1 MPLKAPHF
9 MSTSNSTKKGKPQE
23 PGLLRLTLKMGRT
36 SILYAAVFS
45 LGCNLL
51 YLALPLYTTQVY
63 SRVLISGSV
72 PTLLVLT
79 LITLFAF
86 SISSLLD
93 FFQSRVLAGFG
104 AMLDQRV
111 SGHVFTALFDGFVNR
126 EPQAGAQALRDLDI
140 FRQTIAGP
148 LMLVVFD
155 LPWVPI
161 YMIILLMI
169 DPAIGFVCLTGGLVL
184 LGLAFLQD
192 RLARPL
198 LIESSKEAQKS
209 YAFTEAGLRNAE
221 VVRGMGMLGPL
232 GEQWSKFRLNSLQM
246 AFKASKIG
254 DGLGD
259 SIKFFRNVVQ
269 IMVIGVGALLILQN
283 EISAGLLFANMIL
296 SARAL
301 APIDRIVG
309 SWPSLVAATNS
320 YNRLNELLE
329 DYTPPLASTALPR
342 PKGRLTVEG
351 VNYAIPGTGQLL
363 LTNINFGLG
372 EGEFLGIVGP
382 SGAGKSTLARLL
394 LGIYRPLNGAVRLDG
409 ANVFAWS
416 RDDFGKHVGYLP
428 QDTELFAGTVRANI
442 ARFQPDVTD
451 EEVIEAATKA
461 NAHELIVRLSKGY
474 DTEIGPSGTVLSVG
488 QRQRVGLAR
497 ALLRSPAFVVLD
509 EPNANLDNEGEL
521 ALLRALKE
529 MKKTNQTVV
538 VVSHKP
544 SMLQDAD
551 KLLVMRNGTIQMYG
565 PREAVLAKL
574 NEINQ
579 PKPIAPLIEQNTPVT
594 AKETQ
599 S

>member
-1 MPLKAPHF
+1 M
-9 MSTSNSTKKGKPQE
+9 STKKGNPKE
-23 PGLLRLTLKMGRT
+23 PGLLRLTLKMGRS

-45 LGCNLL
+45 LGVNLL

-126 EPQAGAQALRDLDI
+126 DPQAGAQALRDLDS
-140 FRQTIAGP
+140 FRQTITGP

-155 LPWVPI
+155 LPWIPI
-161 YMIILLMI
+161 YMIILLII
-169 DPAIGFVCLTGGLVL
+169 DPAVGFVCLTGGLIL

-192 RLARPL
+192 KLARPL

-221 VVRGMGMLGPL
+221 VIRGMGMLGPL

-246 AFKASKIG
+246 AYTASKIG

-329 DYTPPLASTALPR
+329 DYAPPLASTTLPR

-451 EEVIEAATKA
+451 EEVLEAATKA
-461 NAHELIVRLSKGY
+461 NAHELIVRLPKGY
-474 DTEIGPSGTVLSVG
+474 DTEIGPLGTVLSVG

-551 KLLVMRNGTIQMYG
+551 KLLVMKNGTIQMYG
-565 PREAVLAKL
+565 PREAVLAKM

-579 PKPIAPLIEQNTPVT
+579 PKPVAQLTEQKTPPA
-594 AKETQ
+594 AKENQ

>member
-1 MPLKAPHF
+1 M
-9 MSTSNSTKKGKPQE
+9 STKKGNPKE
-23 PGLLRLTLKMGRT
+23 PGLLHLTLKMGRS

-45 LGCNLL
+45 LGVNLL

-126 EPQAGAQALRDLDI
+126 DPQAGAQALRDLDS
-140 FRQTIAGP
+140 FRQTITGP

-155 LPWVPI
+155 LPWIPI

-169 DPAIGFVCLTGGLVL
+169 DPAVGLVCVTGGLVL

-192 RLARPL
+192 KLARPL

-221 VVRGMGMLGPL
+221 VIRGMGMLGPL
-232 GEQWSKFRLNSLQM
+232 GDQWSKFRLNSLQM
-246 AFKASKIG
+246 AFTASKIG

-269 IMVIGVGALLILQN
+269 IMVIGIGALLILRN

-320 YNRLNELLE
+320 YNRLNDLLE
-329 DYTPPLASTALPR
+329 DYAPPLATTALPR

-416 RDDFGKHVGYLP
+416 RDDFGRHVGYLP

-461 NAHELIVRLSKGY
+461 NAHELIVRLPKGY
-474 DTEIGPSGTVLSVG
+474 DTEIGPLGTVLSVG

-565 PREAVLAKL
+565 PREAVLAKM

-579 PKPIAPLIEQNTPVT
+579 PKPVAQLTEQKTPAA
-594 AKETQ
+594 AKDNQ